1 MEFRSSNIIVGQEG
15 ITISFQQSNQI
26 NKKSIDIQRNPTY
39 RDEINKKFDNGF
51 SHFYSSDVRS
61 SKFLH

>member
-26 NKKSIDIQRNPTY
+26 QKKSIDIQRNPTY
-39 RDEINKKFDNGF
+39 RDEIDKKLDNEL
-51 SHFYSSDVRS
+51 SHFHSSDVRS
-61 SKFLH
+61 NKFLH